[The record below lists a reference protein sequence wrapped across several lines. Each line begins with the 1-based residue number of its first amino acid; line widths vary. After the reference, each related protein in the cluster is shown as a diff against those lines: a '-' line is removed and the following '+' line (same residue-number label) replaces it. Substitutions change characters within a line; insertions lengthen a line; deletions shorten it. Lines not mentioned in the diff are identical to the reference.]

1 MSQED
6 LHQLLS
12 ALRREINNLDANSD
26 AHKEINALISDIELQ
41 LKLQEVSL
49 VENIQKYIGRLE
61 AEHPKITNIL
71 SDIMAKL
78 TNIGI

>member
-12 ALRREINNLDANSD
+12 ALKKEVESLDAGSE
-26 AHKEINALISDIELQ
+26 AHKEINTLISDIELQ
-41 LKLQEVSL
+41 LKLQEESL
-49 VENIQKYIGRLE
+49 VENIRKYIGRLE

-71 SDIMAKL
+71 SDIMIKL
-78 TNIGI
+78 SNIGI